1 LAVIHL
7 FPHYLDQVSSSL
19 GMRAQG
25 DKVLIDSTLMA
36 KIPKAVSAYARMW
49 PREMFDHLDPDGMR
63 KSTTLAK
70 SVDFLNQPGVYIL
83 YRDDVPY
90 YVGKAD
96 RLRRRLWA
104 HAMKPEARYYNFWNF
119 FSAFVVADSDQRNEV
134 EGILISAMPTA
145 NSAQPKLPKEKLP
158 HEVIKMVRKIRNDR
172 ANPIR
177 D

>member
-1 LAVIHL
+1 
-7 FPHYLDQVSSSL
+7 
-19 GMRAQG
+19 
-25 DKVLIDSTLMA
+25 MA
-36 KIPKAVSAYARMW
+36 KILKAVSGYARMW
-49 PREMFDHLDPDGMR
+49 PREMFDHLDPDGIR

-70 SVDFLNQPGVYIL
+70 SVEFLNEPGVYVL

-96 RLRRRLWA
+96 KLRRRLWA

-119 FSAFVVADSDQRNEV
+119 FSAFVVLNAAQRDEV

-158 HEVIKMVRKIRNDR
+158 KEVIAMVRKIRKDR
-172 ANPIR
+172 ANP

>member
-1 LAVIHL
+1 
-7 FPHYLDQVSSSL
+7 
-19 GMRAQG
+19 MRPG

-119 FSAFVVADSDQRNEV
+119 FSAFVVADPDQRNEV